1 MKFFIVTA
9 VGLLSIV
16 EAVTPVQKVLQMM
29 GDMKNKA
36 LKEKENEIAVF
47 GEFTE
52 FCEDTEVT
60 KSRAI
65 KEGTEQSEKL
75 SADIQKYTSNANVLS
90 QEILKLDESISLAE
104 KDKADATRVREGE
117 KADFDKT
124 HADYVESIEDLEV
137 ASMKLKE
144 MMTAVKSASAASLLQ
159 NLASAPHMP
168 DRARRTLMTFIAEG
182 SDEDRAFS
190 QGIHL
195 LQQPQATTVN
205 FESKSGGIVQMMD
218 DLKEKLE
225 DERTK
230 LEQEEMAKQH
240 SFDMMAASL
249 TDAINQQTDSRSDKT
264 ATKKQMETS
273 AADAKG
279 ELATTQTT
287 LAEDTKYLD
296 DLKTTCAQKQSDFEA
311 RQKMRAEELTA
322 IDQAIEIIS
331 SGSVAGSAGK
341 HLPGLVQVKSSTSL
355 VQLRAGA
362 KSPSQ
367 DAVASYLAKQGQRLH
382 STVLAALSLHV
393 SSDPFVK
400 IRKMIQ
406 DMITKLTEEAQEEAE
421 HKGFCDS
428 ELSTNKQT
436 RDDKTTQ
443 ADTLTAN
450 IEQMTA
456 EAQKLATEIE
466 ELTAD
471 VAASDAAV
479 AKATKIRAEE
489 KTKNTATIEDA
500 KVAKAAVEKAL
511 GILKD
516 FYEKAASATALVQTK
531 TSVALRQ
538 PMPETFD
545 EPFTGTGGEGGVIGM
560 LEVILSDFE
569 RLEAETT
576 EEELTSQKE
585 YDTFMADSA
594 EDKETKT
601 TAIKEKTSAKTTL
614 ESDTAQ
620 AKKDLKSTNE
630 ELDAALAYFEKLKP
644 SCIDAGES
652 YEERV
657 ARRKEEIESLKE
669 ALKILEGETI

>member
-1 MKFFIVTA
+1 
-9 VGLLSIV
+9 
-16 EAVTPVQKVLQMM
+16 MM
-29 GDMKNKA
+29 
-36 LKEKENEIAVF
+36 E
-47 GEFTE
+47 
-52 FCEDTEVT
+52 
-60 KSRAI
+60 
-65 KEGTEQSEKL
+65 
-75 SADIQKYTSNANVLS
+75 
-90 QEILKLDESISLAE
+90 
-104 KDKADATRVREGE
+104 
-117 KADFDKT
+117 
-124 HADYVESIEDLEV
+124 
-137 ASMKLKE
+137 
-144 MMTAVKSASAASLLQ
+144 
-159 NLASAPHMP
+159 
-168 DRARRTLMTFIAEG
+168 
-182 SDEDRAFS
+182 
-190 QGIHL
+190 
-195 LQQPQATTVN
+195 
-205 FESKSGGIVQMMD
+205 

-225 DERTK
+225 GENEALVK
-230 LEQEEMAKQH
+230 EEMQKQH

-249 TDAINQQTDSRSDKT
+249 TDVINRDTDARAEKT
-264 ATKKQMETS
+264 ATKKQMEAS
-273 AADAKG
+273 AADAK
-279 ELATTQTT
+279 ESLASTQAT
-287 LAEDTKYLD
+287 LAEDTKYLE
-296 DLKTTCAQKQSDFEA
+296 DLKTSCAQKTSDFQA
-311 RQKMRAEELTA
+311 RQKMRTEELQA

-355 VQLRAGA
+355 VQLRSGA
-362 KSPSQ
+362 KSPGQ
-367 DAVASYLAKQGQRLH
+367 EAVASYLAKQGQKLH
-382 STVLAALSLHV
+382 SNLLAALSLHV
-393 SSDPFVK
+393 GADPFVK

-406 DMITKLTEEAQEEAE
+406 DMIVKLTEEAQEEAE

-428 ELSTNKQT
+428 ELASNKQT

-456 EAQKLATEIE
+456 ETQKLATEIQ

-471 VAASDAAV
+471 VAATDKAV
-479 AKATKIRAEE
+479 AEATTIRADE
-489 KTKNTATIEDA
+489 KTKNTATIADA

-516 FYEKAASATALVQTK
+516 FYEKAADATSFIQTSSVQK
-531 TSVALRQ
+531 Q
-538 PMPETFD
+538 PGMPETFD

-669 ALKILEGETI
+669 ALKILEGESI

>member
-1 MKFFIVTA
+1 MKFFTVVA
-9 VGLLSIV
+9 VGCFSMV
-16 EAVTPVQKVLQMM
+16 GAVTPVQKVLQMM
-29 GDMKNKA
+29 SDMKNKA
-36 LKEKENEIAVF
+36 LKEKENEVAVF
-47 GEFTE
+47 AKFTE
-52 FCEDTEVT
+52 FCEDTEVE
-60 KSRAI
+60 KGRAI
-65 KEGTEQSEKL
+65 NEATEQVEKL
-75 SADIQKYTSNANVLS
+75 SADIQKYTSNANVLA
-90 QEILKLDESISLAE
+90 QEMAKLDESIALAE
-104 KDKADATRVREGE
+104 KDLTEATRLRDGE
-117 KADFDKT
+117 KKDFQKT
-124 HADYVESIEDLEV
+124 HADYVESIEDLEI
-137 ASMKLKE
+137 ASTKLKE
-144 MMTAVKSASAASLLQ
+144 MMTAVKSASAAVLLQ
-159 NLASAPHMP
+159 NLASKPSMP
-168 DRARRTLMTFIAEG
+168 ERARRTLLTFIAED
-182 SDEDRAFS
+182 SVEDKAEAD
-190 QGIHL
+190 GIKL
-195 LQQPQATTVN
+195 IQQPQATTVN

-230 LEQEEMAKQH
+230 LEQEEMQKEH
-240 SFDMMAASL
+240 SFQMMAASL
-249 TDAINQQTDSRSDKT
+249 TDAINQQTDSRADKT

-428 ELSTNKQT
+428 ELASNKQT

-456 EAQKLATEIE
+456 EAQKLATEIG
-466 ELTAD
+466 ELSAD

-479 AKATKIRAEE
+479 AEATKIREAE
-489 KTKNTATIEDA
+489 KTKNTETVEDA

-511 GILKD
+511 QILKD

-531 TSVALRQ
+531 TRQ
-538 PMPETFD
+538 PMPETPD
-545 EPFTGTGGEGGVIGM
+545 EPFTG
-560 LEVILSDFE
+560 
-569 RLEAETT
+569 
-576 EEELTSQKE
+576 
-585 YDTFMADSA
+585 
-594 EDKETKT
+594 
-601 TAIKEKTSAKTTL
+601 
-614 ESDTAQ
+614 
-620 AKKDLKSTNE
+620 
-630 ELDAALAYFEKLKP
+630 
-644 SCIDAGES
+644 
-652 YEERV
+652 
-657 ARRKEEIESLKE
+657 
-669 ALKILEGETI
+669 

>member
-1 MKFFIVTA
+1 
-9 VGLLSIV
+9 
-16 EAVTPVQKVLQMM
+16 
-29 GDMKNKA
+29 
-36 LKEKENEIAVF
+36 
-47 GEFTE
+47 
-52 FCEDTEVT
+52 
-60 KSRAI
+60 
-65 KEGTEQSEKL
+65 
-75 SADIQKYTSNANVLS
+75 
-90 QEILKLDESISLAE
+90 
-104 KDKADATRVREGE
+104 
-117 KADFDKT
+117 
-124 HADYVESIEDLEV
+124 
-137 ASMKLKE
+137 
-144 MMTAVKSASAASLLQ
+144 
-159 NLASAPHMP
+159 
-168 DRARRTLMTFIAEG
+168 
-182 SDEDRAFS
+182 
-190 QGIHL
+190 
-195 LQQPQATTVN
+195 
-205 FESKSGGIVQMMD
+205 MMD
-218 DLKEKLE
+218 ELKDKLE

-230 LEQEEMAKQH
+230 LEQEEMQKQH
-240 SFDMMAASL
+240 SFDMIAASL
-249 TDAINQQTDSRSDKT
+249 TDPINRDTDSRTDKT

-273 AADAKG
+273 AADAK
-279 ELATTQTT
+279 EDLANTQAT
-287 LAEDTKYLD
+287 LAEDTKYLED
-296 DLKTTCAQKQSDFEA
+296 MKTTCAQKMSDFEA
-311 RQKMRAEELTA
+311 RQKMRAEELSA

-331 SGSVAGSAGK
+331 SGAVAGSAGK
-341 HLPGLVQVKSSTSL
+341 HLPGLVQIKNPTSL

-367 DAVASYLAKQGQRLH
+367 DAVASYLAKQGQKLH
-382 STVLAALSLHV
+382 SNLLAALSLHV

-443 ADTLTAN
+443 ADTLSAN

-456 EAQKLATEIE
+456 ESQKLATEIK

-479 AKATKIRAEE
+479 AKATKIRGEE

-531 TSVALRQ
+531 TSVAHMQ

-601 TAIKEKTSAKTTL
+601 GAIKDKTARKTGL

-644 SCIDAGES
+644 SCVDAGES

-657 ARRKEEIESLKE
+657 ARRKEEIESLGE
-669 ALKILEGETI
+669 ALKILEGESV

>member
-1 MKFFIVTA
+1 MPAAARNI
-9 VGLLSIV
+9 LLTFVAQGSKED
-16 EAVTPVQKVLQMM
+16 EAF
-29 GDMKNKA
+29 A
-36 LKEKENEIAVF
+36 
-47 GEFTE
+47 
-52 FCEDTEVT
+52 
-60 KSRAI
+60 
-65 KEGTEQSEKL
+65 
-75 SADIQKYTSNANVLS
+75 
-90 QEILKLDESISLAE
+90 
-104 KDKADATRVREGE
+104 
-117 KADFDKT
+117 
-124 HADYVESIEDLEV
+124 
-137 ASMKLKE
+137 
-144 MMTAVKSASAASLLQ
+144 
-159 NLASAPHMP
+159 
-168 DRARRTLMTFIAEG
+168 
-182 SDEDRAFS
+182 
-190 QGIHL
+190 QGIKL
-195 LQQPQATTVN
+195 IQQPQATTVN
-205 FESKSGGIVQMMD
+205 YESKSGGIVQMMD
-218 DLKEKLE
+218 ELKDKLE

-230 LEQEEMAKQH
+230 LEQEEMQKQH
-240 SFDMMAASL
+240 SYDMMAASL
-249 TDAINQQTDSRSDKT
+249 SDTISNSKDTLADKT

-273 AADAKG
+273 AADAKSD
-279 ELATTQTT
+279 LANTQAT
-287 LAEDTKYLD
+287 LAEDTKYLED
-296 DLKTTCAQKQSDFEA
+296 TKTTCAQKQSDFEA
-311 RQKMRAEELTA
+311 RQKMRTEELSA

-341 HLPGLVQVKSSTSL
+341 HLPGLVQVKSATTF
-355 VQLRAGA
+355 VQLRAGI
-362 KSPSQ
+362 KSPAQ
-367 DAVASYLAKQGQRLH
+367 DAVASYLAKQGQKLH
-382 STVLAALSLHV
+382 SNLLAAISLHV
-393 SSDPFVK
+393 GSDPFVK

-428 ELSTNKQT
+428 ELSSNKQT

-456 EAQKLATEIE
+456 EAQKLATEIK
-466 ELTAD
+466 ELSDD

-479 AKATKIRAEE
+479 AKATAIRQEE
-489 KTKNTATIEDA
+489 KTKNTETVEDA

-516 FYEKAASATALVQTK
+516 FYDKAASATSFIQVKKSAQ
-531 TSVALRQ
+531 
-538 PMPETFD
+538 MPETFD

-601 TAIKEKTSAKTTL
+601 TSIKEKTSKKTSL

-644 SCIDAGES
+644 SCVDAGES

-669 ALKILEGETI
+669 ALKILDTR

>member
-1 MKFFIVTA
+1 
-9 VGLLSIV
+9 VGMLSV
-16 EAVTPVQKVLQMM
+16 FGVVADRVTPVQKVLQMM

-36 LKEKENEIAVF
+36 LKEKENEVAVF
-47 GEFTE
+47 AKFTE
-52 FCEDTEVT
+52 FCEDTEVE
-60 KSRAI
+60 KGRAI
-65 KEGTEQSEKL
+65 NEATEQMEKL
-75 SADIQKYTSNANVLS
+75 SADIQKYTSNANVLA
-90 QEILKLDESISLAE
+90 QEMAKLDESISLAK
-104 KDKADATRVREGE
+104 KDLTDATRVRDGE
-117 KADFDKT
+117 KKDFEKT
-124 HADYVESIEDLEV
+124 HADYVESIEDLEI
-137 ASMKLKE
+137 ASTKLKE

-159 NLASAPHMP
+159 NLASKPNMP
-168 DRARRTLMTFIAEG
+168 EGARNTLLTFIAEG
-182 SDEDRAFS
+182 SAEDKAFS

-205 FESKSGGIVQMMD
+205 YESKSGGIVQMME

-230 LEQEEMAKQH
+230 LEQEEMQKQH
-240 SFDMMAASL
+240 SYDMMAASL
-249 TDAINQQTDSRSDKT
+249 TDAINQQTDSLADKT

-273 AADAKG
+273 ASDAKG
-279 ELATTQTT
+279 DLASTQAT
-287 LAEDTKYLD
+287 LAEDTKYLED
-296 DLKTTCAQKQSDFEA
+296 MKTTCAQKQSDFEA
-311 RQKMRAEELTA
+311 RQKMRTEELQA

-341 HLPGLVQVKSSTSL
+341 HLPGLVQIKNPTSL

-362 KSPSQ
+362 KSPAQ
-367 DAVASYLAKQGQRLH
+367 DAVASYLAKQGQKLH
-382 STVLAALSLHV
+382 SNLLAALSLHV
-393 SSDPFVK
+393 GSDPFVK

-428 ELSTNKQT
+428 ELASNKQT

-456 EAQKLATEIE
+456 EAQKLATEIG
-466 ELTAD
+466 ELSAD

-479 AKATKIRAEE
+479 AEATKIREAE
-489 KTKNTATIEDA
+489 KTKNTETVEDA

-511 GILKD
+511 QILKD
-516 FYEKAASATALVQTK
+516 FYEKAAGATAFIQVRSSVQK
-531 TSVALRQ
+531 Q
-538 PMPETFD
+538 MPETFD

-576 EEELTSQKE
+576 EEELTSAKE
-585 YDTFMADSA
+585 YETFMADSA

-601 TAIKEKTSAKTTL
+601 GAIKDKTARKTGL

-644 SCIDAGES
+644 SCVDAGES

-657 ARRKEEIESLKE
+657 ARRKEEIESLGE
-669 ALKILEGETI
+669 ALKILEGEGI

>member
-1 MKFFIVTA
+1 M
-9 VGLLSIV
+9 VG
-16 EAVTPVQKVLQMM
+16 AVTPVQKVLQMM

-36 LKEKENEIAVF
+36 IKEKANEVAVF
-47 GEFTE
+47 AKFTE
-52 FCEDTEVT
+52 FCEDTEVE
-60 KSRAI
+60 KGRAI
-65 KEGTEQSEKL
+65 NEATEQIEKL
-75 SADIQKYTSNANVLS
+75 SADIQKYTSNANVLA
-90 QEILKLDESISLAE
+90 QEMAKLDESITLAR
-104 KDKADATRVREGE
+104 KDLTDATRVRDGE
-117 KADFDKT
+117 KKEFQKT

-137 ASMKLKE
+137 ASTKLKE
-144 MMTAVKSASAASLLQ
+144 MMTAVKGASAASLLQ
-159 NLASAPHMP
+159 GLVSKPNMP
-168 DRARRTLMTFIAEG
+168 ARARNTIMTFIAEA
-182 SDEDRAFS
+182 SDEDKAFS

-218 DLKEKLE
+218 DLKDKLE

-341 HLPGLVQVKSSTSL
+341 HLPGLVQVKSSTSF

-367 DAVASYLAKQGQRLH
+367 DAVASYLAKQGQKLH
-382 STVLAALSLHV
+382 SNLLAALSLHV
-393 SSDPFVK
+393 GADPFVK

-406 DMITKLTEEAQEEAE
+406 DMIVKLTEEAQEEAE

-456 EAQKLATEIE
+456 ETQKLATEIE
-466 ELTAD
+466 ELSAD

-479 AKATKIRAEE
+479 AKATKIREEE

-511 GILKD
+511 AILKD

-531 TSVALRQ
+531 TIVSLRQ
-538 PMPETFD
+538 SMPETFD

-585 YDTFMADSA
+585 YDAFMADSS

-601 TAIKEKTSAKTTL
+601 TSIKEKTTKKTTL
-614 ESDTAQ
+614 DSDTAQ

-630 ELDAALAYFEKLKP
+630 ELEAALAYFEKLKP
-644 SCIDAGES
+644 SCVDAGES

-669 ALKILEGETI
+669 ALKILQGESI

>member
-1 MKFFIVTA
+1 MKFFTVVA
-9 VGLLSIV
+9 VGCFSMV
-16 EAVTPVQKVLQMM
+16 GAVTPVQKVLQMM

-36 LKEKENEIAVF
+36 IKEKENEVAVF
-47 GEFTE
+47 AKFTE
-52 FCEDTEVT
+52 FCEDTEVERG
-60 KSRAI
+60 RAI
-65 KEGTEQSEKL
+65 NEATEQIEKL
-75 SADIQKYTSNANVLS
+75 SADIQKYTSNANVLA
-90 QEILKLDESISLAE
+90 QEMAKLDESISLAK
-104 KDKADATRVREGE
+104 KDLTDATRVRDGE
-117 KADFDKT
+117 KKDFQKT
-124 HADYVESIEDLEV
+124 HADYVESIENLEI
-137 ASMKLKE
+137 ASTKLKE
-144 MMTAVKSASAASLLQ
+144 MMTAVKSASAAVLLQ
-159 NLASAPHMP
+159 NLASKPSMP
-168 DRARRTLMTFIAEG
+168 ERARRTLLTFIAED
-182 SDEDRAFS
+182 SVEDKAEAD
-190 QGIHL
+190 GIKL
-195 LQQPQATTVN
+195 IQQPQATTVN

-230 LEQEEMAKQH
+230 LEQEEMQKEH
-240 SFDMMAASL
+240 SFQMMVASL

-341 HLPGLVQVKSSTSL
+341 HLPGLVQVKSATTF
-355 VQLRAGA
+355 VQLRAGI
-362 KSPSQ
+362 KSPAQ
-367 DAVASYLAKQGQRLH
+367 DAVASYLAKQGQKLH
-382 STVLAALSLHV
+382 SNLLAAISLHV
-393 SSDPFVK
+393 GSDPFVK

-428 ELSTNKQT
+428 ELASNKQT

-456 EAQKLATEIE
+456 EAQKLATEIG
-466 ELTAD
+466 ELSAD

-479 AKATKIRAEE
+479 AEATKIREAE
-489 KTKNTATIEDA
+489 KTKNTETVEDA

-511 GILKD
+511 QILKD
-516 FYEKAASATALVQTK
+516 FYEKAAGATAFIQVRSSVQK
-531 TSVALRQ
+531 Q
-538 PMPETFD
+538 MPETFD

-594 EDKETKT
+594 EDKESKT
-601 TAIKEKTSAKTTL
+601 ASSKEKTSKKTSL

-657 ARRKEEIESLKE
+657 ARRKEEIESLGE
-669 ALKILEGETI
+669 ALKILEGESI

>member
-1 MKFFIVTA
+1 MKVILGFFFIVG
-9 VGLLSIV
+9 VVSNQ
-16 EAVTPVQKVLQMM
+16 VTPVQKVLQMM
-29 GDMKNKA
+29 SDMKNKA

-47 GEFTE
+47 AEFTE
-52 FCEDTEVT
+52 FCEDTEVA
-60 KSRAI
+60 KGRAI
-65 KEGTEQSEKL
+65 NEGTEQVEKL

-90 QEILKLDESISLAE
+90 QEILKLDDSISLAE
-104 KDKADATRVREGE
+104 KDKATATRVREEE
-117 KADFDKT
+117 KADFEKT
-124 HADYVESIEDLEV
+124 HTDYVESIEDLEV
-137 ASMKLKE
+137 ASTKLKE

-159 NLASAPHMP
+159 NLASKPNMP
-168 DRARRTLMTFIAEG
+168 EGARNTLLTFIAEG
-182 SDEDRAFS
+182 SPEDKAFS

-205 FESKSGGIVQMMD
+205 YESKSGGIVQMME

-230 LEQEEMAKQH
+230 LEQEEMQKQH
-240 SFDMMAASL
+240 SYDMMAASL
-249 TDAINQQTDSRSDKT
+249 TDAINQQTDSHADKT

-273 AADAKG
+273 ASDAKG
-279 ELATTQTT
+279 DLASTQAT
-287 LAEDTKYLD
+287 LSEDTKYLE
-296 DLKTTCAQKQSDFEA
+296 DLKTTCVQKQSDFEA
-311 RQKMRAEELTA
+311 RQKMRTEELQA

-341 HLPGLVQVKSSTSL
+341 HLPGLVQVKSSTSF

-362 KSPSQ
+362 KSPAQ
-367 DAVASYLAKQGQRLH
+367 DAVASYLAKQGQKLH
-382 STVLAALSLHV
+382 SNLLAALSLHV
-393 SSDPFVK
+393 GSDPFVK

-456 EAQKLATEIE
+456 ETQKLATEIQ
-466 ELTAD
+466 ELSAD

-479 AKATKIRAEE
+479 AKATAIREEE
-489 KTKNTATIEDA
+489 KAKNTETVADA

-511 GILKD
+511 TILKD
-516 FYEKAASATALVQTK
+516 FYEKAADATALVQTK
-531 TSVALRQ
+531 TVQRQ
-538 PMPETFD
+538 PAGMPETFD
-545 EPFTGTGGEGGVIGM
+545 DPFTGTGGEGGVIGM

-585 YDTFMADSA
+585 YDAFMADSA

-601 TAIKEKTSAKTTL
+601 TAIKDKTSKKTT
-614 ESDTAQ
+614 
-620 AKKDLKSTNE
+620 
-630 ELDAALAYFEKLKP
+630 P
-644 SCIDAGES
+644 
-652 YEERV
+652 
-657 ARRKEEIESLKE
+657 
-669 ALKILEGETI
+669 

>member
-1 MKFFIVTA
+1 MA
-9 VGLLSIV
+9 
-16 EAVTPVQKVLQMM
+16 
-29 GDMKNKA
+29 
-36 LKEKENEIAVF
+36 
-47 GEFTE
+47 
-52 FCEDTEVT
+52 
-60 KSRAI
+60 
-65 KEGTEQSEKL
+65 
-75 SADIQKYTSNANVLS
+75 
-90 QEILKLDESISLAE
+90 KLDESISLAK
-104 KDKADATRVREGE
+104 KDLTDATRVRDGE
-117 KADFDKT
+117 KKDFEKT
-124 HADYVESIEDLEV
+124 HADYVESIEDLEI
-137 ASMKLKE
+137 ASTKLKE

-159 NLASAPHMP
+159 DLASKPHMP
-168 DRARRTLMTFIAEG
+168 ARARNTLLTFISQG
-182 SDEDRAFS
+182 SDEDKALA
-190 QGIHL
+190 QGIKL
-195 LQQPQATTVN
+195 IQQPQAATVN
-205 FESKSGGIVQMMD
+205 FESKSGSIVQMMD

-230 LEQEEMAKQH
+230 LEQEEMQKEH
-240 SFDMMAASL
+240 SFQMMASSL
-249 TDAINQQTDSRSDKT
+249 TDAINRDTDSRADKT
-264 ATKKQMETS
+264 VTKKQMETS

-279 ELATTQTT
+279 DLANTQAT
-287 LAEDTKYLD
+287 LAEDTKYLE
-296 DLKTTCAQKQSDFEA
+296 DLKATCAQKQSDFEG
-311 RQKMRAEELTA
+311 RQKMRTEELQA

-331 SGSVAGSAGK
+331 SGAVAGSAGK
-341 HLPGLVQVKSSTSL
+341 HLPALVQVKSSTSF

-367 DAVASYLAKQGQRLH
+367 ADVASYLAKQGQRLH
-382 STVLAALSLHV
+382 SNLLAALSLHV
-393 SSDPFVK
+393 GSDPFVK

-406 DMITKLTEEAQEEAE
+406 DMIVKLTEEAQEEAE

-456 EAQKLATEIE
+456 ESQKLTSEIA

-471 VAASDAAV
+471 VAATDASV
-479 AKATKIRAEE
+479 GKATSIRAEE
-489 KTKNTATIEDA
+489 KTKNTATIADA

-511 GILKD
+511 QILKD
-516 FYEKAASATALVQTK
+516 FYAKAADATAFIQASAVHKAFQ
-531 TSVALRQ
+531 
-538 PMPETFD
+538 MPETFD
-545 EPFTGTGGEGGVIGM
+545 EPFIGTGGEGGVIGM

-585 YDTFMADSA
+585 YDTFMTDSA

-601 TAIKEKTSAKTTL
+601 TAIKEKTAKKTSL
-614 ESDTAQ
+614 DSDTAQ

-644 SCIDAGES
+644 SCVDAGES

-669 ALKILEGETI
+669 ALKILEGESV